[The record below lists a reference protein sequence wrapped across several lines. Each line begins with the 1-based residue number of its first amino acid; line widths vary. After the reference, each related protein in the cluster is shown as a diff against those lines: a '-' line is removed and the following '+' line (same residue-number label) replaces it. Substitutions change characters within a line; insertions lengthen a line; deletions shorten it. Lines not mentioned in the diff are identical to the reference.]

1 MSLQDREPLLATL
14 QKTIIYIQGNLKRD
28 KSSSSRGCNNT
39 WILLCKVCNAAFT
52 QPITLSSSH
61 LDQQQNHWHHQ
72 AWKNKTVLRAWL
84 EHIFSSLYCPSLQRA
99 GLSVHTLVAT
109 VSRGG
114 SGWEKDTAKAPRS
127 SVHALQDGHAAVITG
142 ATLQWW
148 LLLHAACCGV
158 ESERFVCAFPIL
170 VSAAQ
175 DVNLPSTHRQ
185 ATALLESRRKD

>member
-28 KSSSSRGCNNT
+28 KSSSSRGCNDI

-72 AWKNKTVLRAWL
+72 AWKKKTVLRAWL
-84 EHIFSSLYCPSLQRA
+84 EHIFSSLYCPSPQRA

-114 SGWEKDTAKAPRS
+114 SGWEKDAAKAPRS
-127 SVHALQDGHAAVITG
+127 SIHALQDGHAAVITG
-142 ATLQWW
+142 ATLQRW
-148 LLLHAACCGV
+148 LLLHAARCGV
-158 ESERFVCAFPIL
+158 KSERFVCAFPIL
-170 VSAAQ
+170 VSTAQ
-175 DVNLPSTHRQ
+175 DVNLPSTHCQ